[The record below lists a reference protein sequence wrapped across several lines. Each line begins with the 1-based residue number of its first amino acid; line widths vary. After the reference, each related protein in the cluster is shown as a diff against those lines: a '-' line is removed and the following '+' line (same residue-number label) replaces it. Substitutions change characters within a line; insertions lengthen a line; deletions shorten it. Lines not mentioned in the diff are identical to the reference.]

1 MNNNVKMIPLRD
13 LNLTDR
19 FLFSQVMEDP
29 LALQDALS
37 IIFGHDIPLLTKSET
52 EKELQEWEEKYYAKQ
67 EAREEGLKEGLLE
80 GLQKG
85 LQEGLEERLQKGKEE
100 RDRELIKNSC

>member
-13 LNLTDR
+13 LNLTNR

-52 EKELQEWEEKYYAKQ
+52 EKELRLSPAIRSIRMDVYTMDEEKNIYNAEMQQHWKSDLAKRSRYYQA
-67 EAREEGLKEGLLE
+67 
-80 GLQKG
+80 
-85 LQEGLEERLQKGKEE
+85 
-100 RDRELIKNSC
+100 LIVPGFF